1 MQLVGRK
8 KINKFFIEAFLFIS
22 CISILS
28 FLLPAAYMV
37 IAQTWA
43 YRSPPQG
50 CKYVPFSPQKYG
62 SNVSCEIT
70 INKKDAYSIYL
81 AYGYRDEEERKKAAL
96 VSGWTQSPQGFKT
109 PLELKITLRSLS
121 GEDLMEENVTPGPAI
136 ISGDAFLSM
145 LSGVELQ
152 KGSYI
157 LTVESLKNAPSFND
171 LKVSIYFN
179 FGLKG

>member
-1 MQLVGRK
+1 
-8 KINKFFIEAFLFIS
+8 
-22 CISILS
+22 
-28 FLLPAAYMV
+28 
-37 IAQTWA
+37 
-43 YRSPPQG
+43 
-50 CKYVPFSPQKYG
+50 
-62 SNVSCEIT
+62 
-70 INKKDAYSIYL
+70 
-81 AYGYRDEEERKKAAL
+81 
-96 VSGWTQSPQGFKT
+96 
-109 PLELKITLRSLS
+109 
-121 GEDLMEENVTPGPAI
+121 MEENVTPGPAI